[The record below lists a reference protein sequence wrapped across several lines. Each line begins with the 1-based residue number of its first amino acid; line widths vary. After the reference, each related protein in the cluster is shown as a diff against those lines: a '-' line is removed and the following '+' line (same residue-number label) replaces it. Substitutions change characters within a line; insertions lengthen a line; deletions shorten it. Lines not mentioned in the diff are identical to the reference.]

1 MTGNANTGTD
11 AIKDLWIS
19 NCGVEELY
27 ITADNGGG
35 TYASITSNTFLSISY
50 KLSTNDYTEYIYT
63 VTAKLNGQN
72 SVFPSTPSLTV
83 KV

>member
-19 NCGVEELY
+19 NCGVDELY

-35 TYASITSNTFLSISY
+35 SYASITSYTFLSISY
-50 KLSTNDYTEYIYT
+50 
-63 VTAKLNGQN
+63 
-72 SVFPSTPSLTV
+72 
-83 KV
+83 